1 MRYLAKPKLNN
12 SRFDKEF
19 TTEKEAVNYLEKVTE
34 FKMPAIDWAMINK
47 LQEQTG

>member
-1 MRYLAKPKLNN
+1 MNN
-12 SRFDKEF
+12 SSFDREF
-19 TTEKEAVNYLEKVTE
+19 TTEKQAVNYLEKITE

>member
-1 MRYLAKPKLNN
+1 MRYLAKPKMNN

-19 TTEKEAVNYLEKVTE
+19 NTEKEAVNYLEKETE
-34 FKMPAIDWAMINK
+34 FHMPAIDWKMINK